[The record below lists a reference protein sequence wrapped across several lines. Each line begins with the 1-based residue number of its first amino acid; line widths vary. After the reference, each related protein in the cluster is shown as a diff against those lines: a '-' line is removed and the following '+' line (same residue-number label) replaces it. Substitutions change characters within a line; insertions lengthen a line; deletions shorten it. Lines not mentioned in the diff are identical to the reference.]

1 MNEKD
6 FAMKKTLF
14 ATLPLALG
22 AGLMVATPA
31 SAANWQNANSVR
43 AEIRQLDRQIDRA
56 RGLSN
61 RQEARLDRRV
71 NSLRSLY
78 RQYKRGGIN
87 RAERRTLNKRLASL
101 KYSIRVQSRSGH
113 RR

>member
-1 MNEKD
+1 
-6 FAMKKTLF
+6 MKKTLI

-31 SAANWQNANSVR
+31 SAANWNNANSVR

-71 NSLRSLY
+71 SSLRSMY
-78 RQYKRGGIN
+78 RTFKRGGIN
-87 RAERRTLNKRLASL
+87 RGEQRLLNKRLT
-101 KYSIRVQSRSGH
+101 SIKHAIRINSRSVNSHSGH

>member
-22 AGLMVATPA
+22 ASLMVATPA
-31 SAANWQNANSVR
+31 SAANWNNPNSVR
-43 AEIRQLDRQIDRA
+43 AEINQLDRQIDRT
-56 RGLSN
+56 RGLSK
-61 RQEARLDRRV
+61 RQEARLDQRV
-71 NSLRSLY
+71 TSLRSLY

-87 RAERRTLNKRLASL
+87 RAERRTLNKRLT
-101 KYSIRVQSRSGH
+101 SIRHSVRIQSRSGH
-113 RR
+113 RP